1 MISDSADARLVVETG
16 ISPPT
21 SPDDG
26 HDRVGVMIVGDG
38 DDPEDDADDPGVG
51 DNPLKITTT
60 TSGAV
65 LRVKSPTD
73 INTKKRFLDSSD
85 LNDSPTVKKQA
96 IHENQSL
103 NDETSSSAAIVH
115 KFQREMMEKY
125 LQYQRESEVR
135 FLAWEQERWRMEQ
148 QMIERWR
155 SERRSHEKEMFSM
168 FCGLLSDCSAA
179 LLDNK
184 KQ

>member
-1 MISDSADARLVVETG
+1 MFSDSADARLVVETG

-26 HDRVGVMIVGDG
+26 HDRVGVMIVGD
-38 DDPEDDADDPGVG
+38 DPDPEDDADDPGVG

-103 NDETSSSAAIVH
+103 NDDTSSSAAIVH
-115 KFQREMMEKY
+115 KFQR
-125 LQYQRESEVR
+125 
-135 FLAWEQERWRMEQ
+135 W
-148 QMIERWR
+148 
-155 SERRSHEKEMFSM
+155 
-168 FCGLLSDCSAA
+168 
-179 LLDNK
+179 
-184 KQ
+184 